1 MEYYVNP
8 KAKTINKQIKIH
20 GIKSIDEKRT
30 YSCYSE
36 RITEYKIAYVIVSSF
51 HTNTKWIPAFLS
63 LSWAVL

>member
-20 GIKSIDEKRT
+20 GIKSIDEKGT

-36 RITEYKIAYVIVSSF
+36 TITEYKIAYVIVSSF